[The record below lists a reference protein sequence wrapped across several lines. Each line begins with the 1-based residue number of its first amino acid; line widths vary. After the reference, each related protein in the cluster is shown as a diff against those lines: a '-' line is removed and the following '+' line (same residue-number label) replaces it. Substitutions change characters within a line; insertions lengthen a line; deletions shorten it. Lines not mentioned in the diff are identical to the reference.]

1 MISIEMV
8 ITRIPG
14 LRRDDLERWIG
25 NAWVRPDA
33 QAGGYMF
40 QEIDVARVRLI
51 LELRDEMEVDEHA
64 LPVVLAL
71 LDQLYDTRRR
81 MHDLF
86 DALRRTVPA
95 DLQTTLAATLE
106 GQRRDP

>member
-1 MISIEMV
+1 MITIDMV

-14 LRRDDLERWIG
+14 LARADLERWIG
-25 NAWVRPDA
+25 NAWVRPDGG
-33 QAGGYMF
+33 AGRYLF

-51 LELRDEMEVDEHA
+51 VELRDEMEVDEHA

-81 MHDLF
+81 MHDLC
-86 DALRRTVPA
+86 DAVSRVVPA
-95 DLQTTLAATLE
+95 ELQPVLAAALE
-106 GQRRDP
+106 DRREG